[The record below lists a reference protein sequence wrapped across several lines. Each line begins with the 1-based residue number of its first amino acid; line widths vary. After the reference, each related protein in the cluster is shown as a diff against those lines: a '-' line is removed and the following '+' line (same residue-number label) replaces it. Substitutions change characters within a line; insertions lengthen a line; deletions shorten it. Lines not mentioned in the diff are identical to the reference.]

1 MLNSL
6 FVLSSLF
13 PSRAQ
18 TTQKG
23 PISVNL
29 VKPHRKSSLVFLIF
43 IFILLLFITTKVQ
56 ASQYP
61 LEIDNLGHKITYYAS
76 PKRVV
81 VLNQH
86 AIEIMMAIGL
96 EGKIIGTAFLDDEI
110 IPEFKEKFEKI
121 NYLSDKYPSQEVL
134 LNTDP
139 DFVYAGFK
147 SAFGTN
153 GVGTRD
159 TLQSLGI
166 NTYLNIAHNQ
176 DDQVNLDSLFAD
188 FYDLGAIFG
197 IEDQANDVAK
207 KIREEIDKVISQIE
221 GIAQPVSVFV
231 YDSGNPPFTAGG
243 WGVPNLI
250 VECAGGRNIFFN
262 LPKKWTTVSWEEVVA
277 ADPQVIVLIDA
288 IWSPAEEKK
297 NFLLETKAFRDLSA
311 VQNQRFVV
319 LPFTST
325 TSVVRVPQA
334 IRQCAKA
341 FHPDLFNE

>member
-96 EGKIIGTAFLDDEI
+96 EGKIIGTAYLDDEI
-110 IPEFKEKFEKI
+110 IPEYKEKFEKI
-121 NYLSDKYPSQEVL
+121 NYLSDKYPSQEIL
-134 LNTDP
+134 LSMNP

-153 GVGTRD
+153 GVGTRE

-176 DDQVNLDSLFAD
+176 DDQINLDSLFAD
-188 FYDLGAIFG
+188 FYDLGAIFE

-207 KIREEIDKVISQIE
+207 KIRQEIDNVTSQIG
-221 GIAQPVSVFV
+221 GIAQPVSVFI
-231 YDSGNPPFTAGG
+231 YDSENPPYTAGG

-250 VECAGGRNIFFN
+250 VECAGGRNIFSN

-277 ADPQVIVLIDA
+277 ADPQVIVLIECHLVT
-288 IWSPAEEKK
+288 SRGKEE
-297 NFLLETKAFRDLSA
+297 LLTRNESFSGSKCGSKSKIRSITIYFYHFGDSGSTSYSSMRES
-311 VQNQRFVV
+311 
-319 LPFTST
+319 LPSR
-325 TSVVRVPQA
+325 S
-334 IRQCAKA
+334 I
-341 FHPDLFNE
+341 